1 MSKIISNLVLLSLL
15 SLTAQHTQAE
25 ESSAEPVISYVSG
38 SGPFPIGTREVEIVI
53 STDVDASCK
62 ASKIDNDTPSNWKK
76 YLTSSDNRTH
86 SVRTPLLNDE
96 DTFRYIR
103 CRSLETQVVNTTS
116 FAFPITFSNAQTVA
130 TPQNFVVD
138 HANSID
144 GNFNLSWD
152 AVSGISYYHLLEQN
166 TQGVWQSVSLDAGAL
181 NINISRSEVGDYQ
194 YKIAACNDSAL
205 TDCSSFSDEIV
216 VWVGMGNM
224 GDAPVI
230 SYVSGSGPHPYGVD
244 NIEMIVSTD
253 INASCRG
260 NHLDTGTFND
270 WNKLFTTDDNRLHRI
285 TVPISGAGDTE
296 KYIRCQANESQE
308 TNLTSFVFPI
318 TVNAASSVGMPENF
332 VADPVNNGGNY
343 TLSWDPVSDAVTYL
357 LKESTDGVNWERLV
371 VDASQVSQSFSKT
384 IDGNYQ
390 YYLFACSDE
399 LGLDCGKCAAK
410 LTVYVNGGSS
420 NNLAPTIVSS
430 PLLSGAESVLY
441 SYDVDATDP
450 NAGDVLTYSLTNSPA
465 GMTIISDSGIISW
478 VPESAQVGS
487 HSITVSVSDDAGL
500 TDTQTFE
507 LVIDDINE
515 APTIISAA
523 VTQATQGASYSYPV
537 EATDPDAGDSL
548 TYSLT
553 VFPTGMTIDS
563 LTGIIDWSPTHDQVS
578 DHDVTIVVTDT
589 AGLTATQIFVITVAN
604 VNDAPEFTSTP
615 ITTGQELVE
624 YSYQLTASDKD
635 NDSLTFDGVT
645 LPDGMTISV
654 DGLLLW
660 TPSIGQ
666 EGAHDVSVSVT
677 DPSLETT
684 TQSFII
690 QVERRANTAPVADAQ
705 SLITNEDTALS
716 IVLIATDVDNDV
728 LTYEVVTN
736 PTNGALTG
744 TAPNLTYIPNANF
757 FGSDSFTFKA
767 NDGVEDSNI
776 AVIDISINSNNITPV
791 ITSNPSLLATVDHQY
806 LYSLIATDEDGDS
819 LTFEKNQGPVGLV
832 VDNSSGLVSW
842 TPNISDVGDQ
852 AVELQVTD
860 SRGAITVQTFT
871 IAVSFAANH
880 APKIISAPITSAEVN
895 SNYSY
900 AVLATDE
907 DLDLLTYSLVSGPSG
922 MSIGLMSGTIS
933 WTPLSTQI
941 GLSQVI
947 IMVEDGNGA
956 STQQIF
962 SVNTEIGQNIEPVI
976 TSEPP
981 IEASVGRLLSYQ
993 ILAEDGDGDVL
1004 EYELISA
1011 PGGVNIDNTT
1021 GLLSW
1026 VPVSNDLGI
1035 NNIIVRAVDTKL
1047 AYAEQS
1053 FNIEVSPASNNVAPL
1068 ITSTEVTSFLD
1079 DESYQYTVSATD
1091 ENNDLLSYNL
1101 LFSPEG
1107 MTINPVTGAIA
1118 WASPE
1123 GVSQPI
1129 TAPNDHCYEE
1139 FSAYDKLEVK
1149 TVWNRVVTTLT
1160 PAIAIRLVDT
1170 NEDGLVDSNDIP
1182 IVFAANNQ
1190 QLLAM
1195 RTDNGD
1201 LVWPVLTAS
1210 GLGVNQMSL
1219 TAVVAAADIDNDG
1232 LNEVITT
1239 VTKDG
1244 ASNLIAFENDGTMK
1258 WLNTDIAIQ
1267 SNADITFG
1275 DLENDGLIDI
1285 VVGDKIF
1292 NSQGILTLEAETS
1305 TSIDSQ
1311 GILGQQGLILDLD
1324 LDGTKEILTGLHA
1337 YDNLG
1342 NEIWANRQL
1351 TFLNSGASFGVGN
1364 FDEDE
1369 FPEIIA
1375 VSAHHASLIEHD
1387 GTVTWGPI
1395 PIDIFTTTNIGGGG
1409 TPTIADFDNDGFD
1422 EAFVIGRS
1430 FGTLFDEDGEIL
1442 WQVAMDD
1449 SSSSSVGATAFDLN
1463 HDGVL
1468 EIIFSDEV
1476 AFYIV
1481 NSLNGEILFSD
1492 DSHSSGTIQEH
1503 PIVGDFDQDGQ
1514 VEILVT
1520 GYSGVTMYE
1529 TDSESWGRAAS
1540 LWNQSRFYP
1549 SAVDN
1554 SGLLT
1559 DNDQFWQ
1566 SEGFK
1571 VNQPFTYKYADL
1583 AISQASY
1590 EHENQNLEI
1599 DVINRGLADA
1609 STTFVIK
1616 LYSDNPNEGGTFLSE
1631 IEIDELLQGESKS
1644 LSFINIDIATGT
1656 PLFLVIDEEQ
1666 KLNECDL
1673 SNNTITAF
1681 PVSVQVKDPSGLSDA
1696 QTYLVSVKSSD
1707 SSPEI
1712 KSVSPESVVAGSLYK
1727 YPLEME
1733 SDFGDVHTLSLSDA
1747 PSNMFVKQVN
1757 QTIVWRTTNADV
1769 GLHSFTLTVTDS
1781 AGQSVSQ
1788 NISLEVTESG
1798 NVAPVIND
1806 LILIPAIEEQLY
1818 TFTII
1823 ATDSD
1828 GDDTLI
1834 TYELIS
1840 QPQGMIVD
1848 SDSGLVQWTP
1858 SIDQIGENFFYLVAR
1873 DELGLS
1879 TQIEVTI
1886 DVVEG
1891 SQNAPPLIEST
1902 PVFNSSI
1909 NNNYVYSV
1917 IATDLDNDNLTYQL
1931 LTGPAGM
1938 NIDDFGTVTWAVL
1951 PADVGSHFVNILVFD
1966 SRGGSATQSYQ
1977 LNVGASLQLPEIL
1990 STPELSVWQFELYQY
2005 TVYGYDPA
2013 GGGLEFSLESSP
2025 DGMTIDSITGLIQW
2039 TPSAVQKD
2047 IYTVKVVVTDI
2058 NGVSDSQEFAV
2069 NVNYVS
2075 TNNAPQIHSEPPYSA
2090 SLGILYE
2097 YQLDVSDE
2105 EQDPLSYR
2113 VLSGPDGFS
2122 ISSQGLVNWTP
2133 LENQLGEIAV
2143 TLQVDDGANF
2153 VSQSY
2158 TLSVYE
2164 DPLLLDA
2171 QVSITPKVASIGE
2184 EVSIEVFSSGGTGQR
2199 ITEIKVDGVQL
2210 ALENN
2215 IAFFTP
2221 GEVRR
2226 YDVEVSV
2233 SDSVESKNIDTFF
2246 TVADVNDSIP
2256 PSITIHSPGNHA
2268 EITNSLDIVASIED
2282 DNLADYFVALY
2293 DVADPIDL
2301 EYATVLASGTSS
2313 ITNSTVAELD
2323 PSLIKN
2329 GLYHVVIQA
2338 EDLNG
2343 QLSVSSVTLRVTGD
2357 LKVGNFSIT
2366 MEDKNVPLA
2375 GLPIRV
2381 TRTYDSRSKS
2391 EVLGFGYG
2399 WSVAY
2404 QDVELRESSE
2414 PTQGWEQFS
2423 SNSAFNIDGEVVN
2436 FPSTCTYPL
2445 SEKLVT
2451 VTLPNGDVETF
2462 STIAHPVTGG
2472 VVSISDPNCTLVGGR
2487 YIDIIFDP
2495 RDGTDSELVSL
2506 DGKSLYLTNVAGG
2519 NLALDII
2526 ETEAFDVQKYQLTT
2540 RAGYIYKLDQYFGI
2554 ETITDP
2560 NGNTITYSDDGIV
2573 HSSGKSV
2580 DFVRDS
2586 QGRITSITDPK
2597 GNVVSYDYNATG
2609 DLISSTDEVGNVTS
2623 YTYNSDHGLL
2633 DIIDPLGRTIVK
2645 NIYND
2650 DGRLIAQ
2657 EDNDGIRTNFV
2668 HDLAGRQSTVTDR
2681 LGRITNLYYDDEGNV
2696 TSQVDALNNV
2706 TTFTFDSE
2714 GNQLSK
2720 TDPLN
2725 RVTSATYNET
2735 DDQLTQTDALGEVVS
2750 FTYNDKGQEL
2760 TVTDEKG
2767 NVFTNDYDAIGNLL
2781 SITDPQNNVV
2791 SNSINSQGLPLT
2803 VTDALNQVT
2812 SYTYDNEGN
2821 KLTETDPSGAVT
2833 SFTYDSNNN
2842 VLTQT
2847 LSRTLADNS
2856 VVDETVSYEYDSK
2869 DRIISTTDPLGNVTK
2884 TEFDLIGNEVAVV
2897 DAFNRRTEMEYDAYG
2912 RLVKTIYPD
2921 NSESSKTYDA
2931 EGNLLTE
2938 TDRNGNTTSFE
2949 YDKLNRL
2956 IKTIYADTSETSTE
2970 YDAVGQVV
2978 AEIDANGNRTT
2989 HEYDLAGRR
2998 IKTTDALLNEHQF
3011 AYDESGNLVSETD
3024 ALNRTT
3030 NYGYD
3035 SLDRKVSTTFANL
3048 SSVLTGF
3055 DALARRTSATDQ
3067 ANVTTSYAYDE
3078 VGRLVS
3084 VTDVENNVTSY
3095 TYDEAG
3101 NKLTQTDAEAR
3112 TTSWTYDALGRVLTR
3127 TLPMGQVES
3136 FTYDVVGN
3144 MLTRTDFNG
3153 DVVTY
3158 TYDVNNRV
3166 TQIDYA
3172 SDSTT
3177 DSFTY
3182 DDNGNRLTAINA
3194 EGTWTY
3200 TYDSMN
3206 RLKTETQPN
3215 GEVLSYEYDLAGNKT
3230 QLKVTYADAS
3240 TRTEISTYD
3249 VLNRLATVTDAD
3261 GNITSYEYDA
3271 VGNRVSVTHSN
3282 ANVTAYVYDELNRLT
3297 QLQDKHA
3304 DDTVFQQFDYELH
3317 ATGRREKITEL
3328 SGRVSDY
3335 TYDSLYRL
3343 TDEVITDAVNG
3354 DYSASYSFDKVG
3366 NRVAS
3371 TINGVST
3378 VYTYDDNDRLTQ
3390 EGGEVYSY
3398 DDNGNTLSKTIDS
3411 DITTYTYDSR
3421 QKLIFADILEG
3432 GVSKTANYRYNVDG
3446 IRTQKVED
3454 GAETNYLV
3462 DSNRDYAQVI
3472 AETDS
3477 ANTVA
3482 VEYIFGDDLL
3492 AQNRS
3497 GNLSNY
3503 QYDGLG
3509 STRALTDSTGN
3520 VSDEYFY
3527 DAFGVELART
3537 GTTDN
3542 DYLFTGEQ
3550 YDAGL
3555 GNYYLRARY
3564 YDQGIG
3570 RFTQQD
3576 VYLGRMNEPATL
3588 HKYLYTHADPVNG
3601 TDPSGYLLISEQM
3614 VKTQITGILTTLA
3627 VFNTVMSTNNNGYYV
3642 LTALPGGEKLDNLV
3656 KRKNKDDEEPTET
3669 LYHGTSSNRASKI
3682 VRLGF
3687 RGPDVFFAEDIATA
3701 RVFGHEAA
3709 GRTGAR
3715 SVTVIRFEIP
3725 ISIATAAGIGPLSRE
3740 RIGFDYG
3747 LGTPDIFGGTGFER
3761 VMRSMGQVLIFNGA
3775 LIKKD
3780 IKATRL
3786 KM

>member
-1 MSKIISNLVLLSLL
+1 MSKIISNLVLLSFLLL
-15 SLTAQHTQAE
+15 STLPSQAE
-25 ESSAEPVISYVSG
+25 EALAEPVISYVSG

-103 CRSLETQVVNTTS
+103 CRSLETHVVNTTS

-166 TQGVWQSVSLDAGAL
+166 TQGVWQSISLDEGVL
-181 NINISRSEVGDYQ
+181 NIDLSRVEVGDYQ

-270 WNKLFTTDDNRLHRI
+270 WNKLFSTDDNRLHRI

-296 KYIRCQANESQE
+296 KYIRCQANDSQE

-332 VADPVNNGGNY
+332 IADPVNNSGNY
-343 TLSWDPVSDAVTYL
+343 TLSWDPVPDAVTYL
-357 LKESTDGVNWERLV
+357 LKESTDGHNWDRLV
-371 VDASQVSQSFSKT
+371 VDASNVSQDFSKT
-384 IDGNYQ
+384 TDGNYQ

-420 NNLAPTIVSS
+420 NNLTPTIVSS

-515 APTIISAA
+515 APTIVSAA

-635 NDSLTFDGVT
+635 NDSLTFGGVT

-660 TPSIGQ
+660 TPSVGQ

-677 DPSLETT
+677 DPSLENT

-716 IVLIATDVDNDV
+716 IILTATDVDNDV
-728 LTYEVVTN
+728 LAYEVVTN

-767 NDGVEDSNI
+767 NDGVEDSLTVAVSVAITSVNDAPTVSAASFSTNEDTQLAIELTGSDVEGDALTFEIVVQPINGTIAGTGSNITYTPNENFNGNDSFTYLARDTISHSTDARIDLVVNAINDSPIIVSEPVTIAIENSQYSYLVEVIDPDQETMSFSLIQSPFGMSIDAITGQVDWIPVFTDIGAHEITIQVSDPSGSAYQQSFSIVVSAETILDPTINSKPVTIGFLDTQYSYFVDAADPKDLALSYELLEAPQGMGVNSLTGEVTWTPNSEGNFNVELRVINSKGGSALQSYFVDVIDPEPSHMGDDFWLMFGWNHTGGSLIHNLYISSDSETSGLVEVQGLNLSIPFSVVPGEITEVALPAEIEHTRYGVDNKGIHITANEKISVYALNNLTNSTDGFLVYPTRTLGQEYMALEYPKKGLFYALAAEDDTEITFQVPRDLIVNGTQMVAGETSIINLQQGESYLFYQSEDAVDKMFTGSTLTSTKPI
-776 AVIDISINSNNITPV
+776 AVFSGNECSNVPETVGACDHLFEQVPAIAHWGTSYVSIPLAERFNGDTYRIVAAFDNTDIRINGNIIGTINRGQVIEDIFEDVTEISANHAILVAQFSNGGGFDEAETGNLDHDPFMIYLPAQEKYLKRYTFATPGQQMETNYINV
-791 ITSNPSLLATVDHQY
+791 VLPESGLDSFTLDGNTVDANLFSEVGNSGFLGAALPVDIGTHTVQSDEAFGLTIYGYAHTDSYGYAGGMLLATLNDNTINLNV
-806 LYSLIATDEDGDS
+806 TDTEPSVGDS
-819 LTFEKNQGPVGLV
+819 VCVSASVTQDGKPSVALRIDFSIEGKEDLKDHVFTSNNGEAEFCYSSAFVGTDKV
-832 VDNSSGLVSW
+832 VANANNVSSSININWQWQVNGDGQQPPLIVS
-842 TPNISDVGDQ
+842 TPETDAFVELEYRYQVIAIDPDVG
-852 AVELQVTD
+852 A
-860 SRGAITVQTFT
+860 
-871 IAVSFAANH
+871 SF
-880 APKIISAPITSAEVN
+880 SYTLITSPE
-895 SNYSY
+895 
-900 AVLATDE
+900 
-907 DLDLLTYSLVSGPSG
+907 G
-922 MSIGLMSGTIS
+922 MSIGESGLVEWSPLETQQSSYSVAVEVSDETGLIDVQEYVLSVSQLNQSPEIINLPTQFKAYINRANIIDIDAIDPEGKALSYEVVEGPPRLTVSKFTGRVNYYPWTSEIGEYTTKIRIKDGIGGETTAVFTTSVVENLLPEIVSEPSFQAKVGKVYSDAIGVNDPDGDEIKYYRQYGPLGLTVNIDTGQIDFIPTAEQLGSQSVSVLIS
-933 WTPLSTQI
+933 DGLENIFYNFDIVVSAEDTPFVAYVTANPLVLDLNQSTSI
-941 GLSQVI
+941 EVSST
-947 IMVEDGNGA
+947 GA
-956 STQQIF
+956 SGPVDYTLTVDGVEFQLDNNGQVNFSNTDHVGNYQMNLVANDGDSIVTAVEHF
-962 SVNTEIGQNIEPVI
+962 SVSDPNDISPPQVSLDNIVSGQKITAISDLVATVNDSNLKDWTLYYSEMGSNSTEF
-976 TSEPP
+976 T
-981 IEASVGRLLSYQ
+981 
-993 ILAEDGDGDVL
+993 ILAEGR
-1004 EYELISA
+1004 S
-1011 PGGVNIDNTT
+1011 
-1021 GLLSW
+1021 
-1026 VPVSNDLGI
+1026 
-1035 NNIIVRAVDTKL
+1035 
-1047 AYAEQS
+1047 
-1053 FNIEVSPASNNVAPL
+1053 NIE
-1068 ITSTEVTSFLD
+1068 
-1079 DESYQYTVSATD
+1079 Q
-1091 ENNDLLSYNL
+1091 
-1101 LFSPEG
+1101 
-1107 MTINPVTGAIA
+1107 
-1118 WASPE
+1118 
-1123 GVSQPI
+1123 
-1129 TAPNDHCYEE
+1129 
-1139 FSAYDKLEVK
+1139 
-1149 TVWNRVVTTLT
+1149 
-1160 PAIAIRLVDT
+1160 
-1170 NEDGLVDSNDIP
+1170 
-1182 IVFAANNQ
+1182 
-1190 QLLAM
+1190 
-1195 RTDNGD
+1195 
-1201 LVWPVLTAS
+1201 
-1210 GLGVNQMSL
+1210 
-1219 TAVVAAADIDNDG
+1219 AVVASFDPTSLTNG
-1232 LNEVITT
+1232 QY
-1239 VTKDG
+1239 
-1244 ASNLIAFENDGTMK
+1244 
-1258 WLNTDIAIQ
+1258 AI
-1267 SNADITFG
+1267 
-1275 DLENDGLIDI
+1275 
-1285 VVGDKIF
+1285 
-1292 NSQGILTLEAETS
+1292 
-1305 TSIDSQ
+1305 
-1311 GILGQQGLILDLD
+1311 
-1324 LDGTKEILTGLHA
+1324 
-1337 YDNLG
+1337 
-1342 NEIWANRQL
+1342 
-1351 TFLNSGASFGVGN
+1351 
-1364 FDEDE
+1364 
-1369 FPEIIA
+1369 
-1375 VSAHHASLIEHD
+1375 
-1387 GTVTWGPI
+1387 
-1395 PIDIFTTTNIGGGG
+1395 
-1409 TPTIADFDNDGFD
+1409 
-1422 EAFVIGRS
+1422 
-1430 FGTLFDEDGEIL
+1430 
-1442 WQVAMDD
+1442 
-1449 SSSSSVGATAFDLN
+1449 
-1463 HDGVL
+1463 VL
-1468 EIIFSDEV
+1468 
-1476 AFYIV
+1476 
-1481 NSLNGEILFSD
+1481 
-1492 DSHSSGTIQEH
+1492 
-1503 PIVGDFDQDGQ
+1503 
-1514 VEILVT
+1514 
-1520 GYSGVTMYE
+1520 
-1529 TDSESWGRAAS
+1529 
-1540 LWNQSRFYP
+1540 
-1549 SAVDN
+1549 
-1554 SGLLT
+1554 
-1559 DNDQFWQ
+1559 
-1566 SEGFK
+1566 
-1571 VNQPFTYKYADL
+1571 
-1583 AISQASY
+1583 
-1590 EHENQNLEI
+1590 
-1599 DVINRGLADA
+1599 DA
-1609 STTFVIK
+1609 ST
-1616 LYSDNPNEGGTFLSE
+1616 
-1631 IEIDELLQGESKS
+1631 
-1644 LSFINIDIATGT
+1644 
-1656 PLFLVIDEEQ
+1656 
-1666 KLNECDL
+1666 LN
-1673 SNNTITAF
+1673 
-1681 PVSVQVKDPSGLSDA
+1681 
-1696 QTYLVSVKSSD
+1696 
-1707 SSPEI
+1707 
-1712 KSVSPESVVAGSLYK
+1712 
-1727 YPLEME
+1727 
-1733 SDFGDVHTLSLSDA
+1733 
-1747 PSNMFVKQVN
+1747 
-1757 QTIVWRTTNADV
+1757 
-1769 GLHSFTLTVTDS
+1769 
-1781 AGQSVSQ
+1781 
-1788 NISLEVTESG
+1788 
-1798 NVAPVIND
+1798 
-1806 LILIPAIEEQLY
+1806 
-1818 TFTII
+1818 
-1823 ATDSD
+1823 
-1828 GDDTLI
+1828 
-1834 TYELIS
+1834 
-1840 QPQGMIVD
+1840 
-1848 SDSGLVQWTP
+1848 GLVAQA
-1858 SIDQIGENFFYLVAR
+1858 NAV
-1873 DELGLS
+1873 
-1879 TQIEVTI
+1879 VTI
-1886 DVVEG
+1886 EG
-1891 SQNAPPLIEST
+1891 N
-1902 PVFNSSI
+1902 
-1909 NNNYVYSV
+1909 
-1917 IATDLDNDNLTYQL
+1917 
-1931 LTGPAGM
+1931 
-1938 NIDDFGTVTWAVL
+1938 
-1951 PADVGSHFVNILVFD
+1951 
-1966 SRGGSATQSYQ
+1966 
-1977 LNVGASLQLPEIL
+1977 
-1990 STPELSVWQFELYQY
+1990 
-2005 TVYGYDPA
+2005 
-2013 GGGLEFSLESSP
+2013 
-2025 DGMTIDSITGLIQW
+2025 
-2039 TPSAVQKD
+2039 
-2047 IYTVKVVVTDI
+2047 
-2058 NGVSDSQEFAV
+2058 
-2069 NVNYVS
+2069 
-2075 TNNAPQIHSEPPYSA
+2075 
-2090 SLGILYE
+2090 
-2097 YQLDVSDE
+2097 
-2105 EQDPLSYR
+2105 
-2113 VLSGPDGFS
+2113 
-2122 ISSQGLVNWTP
+2122 
-2133 LENQLGEIAV
+2133 
-2143 TLQVDDGANF
+2143 
-2153 VSQSY
+2153 
-2158 TLSVYE
+2158 
-2164 DPLLLDA
+2164 
-2171 QVSITPKVASIGE
+2171 
-2184 EVSIEVFSSGGTGQR
+2184 
-2199 ITEIKVDGVQL
+2199 
-2210 ALENN
+2210 
-2215 IAFFTP
+2215 
-2221 GEVRR
+2221 
-2226 YDVEVSV
+2226 
-2233 SDSVESKNIDTFF
+2233 
-2246 TVADVNDSIP
+2246 
-2256 PSITIHSPGNHA
+2256 
-2268 EITNSLDIVASIED
+2268 
-2282 DNLADYFVALY
+2282 
-2293 DVADPIDL
+2293 
-2301 EYATVLASGTSS
+2301 
-2313 ITNSTVAELD
+2313 
-2323 PSLIKN
+2323 
-2329 GLYHVVIQA
+2329 
-2338 EDLNG
+2338 
-2343 QLSVSSVTLRVTGD
+2343 
-2357 LKVGNFSIT
+2357 LKVGNFAVSF
-2366 MEDKNVPLA
+2366 EDKNIPLA

-2381 TRTYDSRSKS
+2381 TRTYDSRRKS
-2391 EVLGFGYG
+2391 SNQDFGYG
-2399 WSVAY
+2399 WRIGY
-2404 QDVELRESSE
+2404 QDILIQEAVE
-2414 PTQGWEQFS
+2414 PTTSWEQFTATS
-2423 SNSAFNIDGEVVN
+2423 TFNIDGN
-2436 FPSTCTYPL
+2436 IINLSGTCTYPQN
-2445 SEKLVT
+2445 EKLVT
-2451 VTLPNGDVETF
+2451 ITLPNGDVESF
-2462 STIAHPVTGG
+2462 VARARPISGG
-2472 VVSISDPNCTLVGGR
+2472 EVSISDPNCTLLAGR
-2487 YIDIIFDP
+2487 YVSLLFDA
-2495 RDGTDSELVSL
+2495 RDGTDSELISL
-2506 DGKSLYLTNVAGG
+2506 DGQSLYLTNVDGG
-2519 NLALDII
+2519 NLALDVI

-2540 RAGYIYKLDQYFGI
+2540 RAGYIYKLNQYFGI

-2609 DLISSTDEVGNVTS
+2609 DLISSTDEVGNVTT

-2681 LGRITNLYYDDEGNV
+2681 LGRVTNLYYDDEGNV

-2720 TDPLN
+2720 TDALN
-2725 RVTSATYNET
+2725 RVTSATYNDN

-2767 NVFTNDYDAIGNLL
+2767 NVFTNDYDAVGNLL

-2897 DAFNRRTEMEYDAYG
+2897 DALNRRTEMEYDAYG

-2921 NSESSKTYDA
+2921 NSDSSKTYDA

-2956 IKTIYADTSETSTE
+2956 IKTTYADTSETSTE

-3067 ANVTTSYAYDE
+3067 ANVTTNYAYDE

-3095 TYDEAG
+3095 AYDEAG

-3297 QLQDKHA
+3297 QLQDKHS

-3472 AETDS
+3472 AETDDADNVTTS
-3477 ANTVA
+3477 YT
-3482 VEYIFGDDLL
+3482 YGDDLL
-3492 AQNRS
+3492 SMMKS
-3497 GNLSNY
+3497 GEIWNY

-3509 STRALTDSTGN
+3509 STRSLTDASGN
-3520 VSDEYFY
+3520 ESDTYTY
-3527 DAFGVELART
+3527 DAFGSLLSET
-3537 GTTDN
+3537 GSTEN
-3542 DYLFTGEQ
+3542 DYLYTGEQ
-3550 YDAGL
+3550 FDGSL
-3555 GNYYLRARY
+3555 GQYYLRSRY
-3564 YDQGIG
+3564 YSANTG

-3576 VYLGRMNEPATL
+3576 VWIGSDPEPGTL
-3588 HKYLYTHADPVNG
+3588 NKYAYVLNDPQNLV
-3601 TDPSGYLLISEQM
+3601 DPSGYFGISDLLATINVRGILSTTAQPTYRVIFKKGANKLACLAIEEIVTVVATDALFGAGVYLLQDGGKPY
-3614 VKTQITGILTTLA
+3614 VGRSIDFDKRYKQHINNATKKVTGIFALFH
-3627 VFNTVMSTNNNGYYV
+3627 VEGKNNQRLV
-3642 LTALPGGEKLDNLV
+3642 EQFFMDALDT
-3656 KRKNKDDEEPTET
+3656 RKN
-3669 LYHGTSSNRASKI
+3669 
-3682 VRLGF
+3682 
-3687 RGPDVFFAEDIATA
+3687 
-3701 RVFGHEAA
+3701 
-3709 GRTGAR
+3709 GANVHR
-3715 SVTVIRFEIP
+3715 
-3725 ISIATAAGIGPLSRE
+3725 SIAENP
-3740 RIGFDYG
+3740 
-3747 LGTPDIFGGTGFER
+3747 
-3761 VMRSMGQVLIFNGA
+3761 RSPNSKDLR
-3775 LIKKD
+3775 KK
-3780 IKATRL
+3780 L
-3786 KM
+3786 KTLDFCK